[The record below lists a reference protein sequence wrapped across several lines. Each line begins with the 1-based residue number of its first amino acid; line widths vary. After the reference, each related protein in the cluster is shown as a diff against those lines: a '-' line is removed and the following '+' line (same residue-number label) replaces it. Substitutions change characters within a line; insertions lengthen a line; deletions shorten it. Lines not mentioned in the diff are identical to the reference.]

1 MSSCAL
7 VTFAVSNLSRCDFK
21 RRLLALAAVLLA
33 MSVKGSTYVYVGVID
48 ELHRQVVCEVGSVG
62 ESSVE
67 DSLVVVR
74 FVSRYR
80 DVQPTY
86 SLEIFPPNDFHLKE
100 AKEQG
105 VSYELPA
112 TVELLNGHVET
123 TPKKCLELA
132 YSCVVAPLQNLGGEV
147 AVDSE
152 LRVQFDVLV
161 RTKKGSV
168 SNLFKDEYG
177 IRAAVFSWDLTH
189 WTCSASKE
197 ACVRTAEP
205 ADTGGLFNGWFE

>member
-33 MSVKGSTYVYVGVID
+33 MSVKGSTYVYIGVID
-48 ELHRQVVCEVGSVG
+48 ELHRQVVCEVESLG

-67 DSLVVVR
+67 DALVFVR

-86 SLEIFPPNDFHLKE
+86 SLEIFSPTDFYLKE

-123 TPKKCLELA
+123 TPKKCPLA
-132 YSCVVAPLQNLGGEV
+132 YSCVVAPLQNLGEV

-168 SNLFKDEYG
+168 SNLFKDEYS
-177 IRAAVFSWDLTH
+177 IRGAVFSWDLTH
-189 WTCSASKE
+189 WTYSASKK

>member
-1 MSSCAL
+1 MSSCVL
-7 VTFAVSNLSRCDFK
+7 VTFAVSSLSRCGFK
-21 RRLLALAAVLLA
+21 RRLLAIATVLLA
-33 MSVKGSTYVYVGVID
+33 MSVKGSTYVYIGVID
-48 ELHRQVVCEVGSVG
+48 ELHRQVVCEVVSWG

-67 DSLVVVR
+67 DALVLVT

-86 SLEIFPPNDFHLKE
+86 SLEIFSPSDFDLKG

-123 TPKKCLELA
+123 TPKKCPELP
-132 YSCVVAPLQNLGGEV
+132 YSCVVAPLQNLGEV
-147 AVDSE
+147 AVDGE

-161 RTKKGSV
+161 RTKEGSA

-177 IRAAVFSWDLTH
+177 IRGAVFSWDLTH
-189 WTCSASKE
+189 WTYSASKE